1 MDIKLTR
8 LISLRAFLQARMNFG
23 WSSVGTRLFHAIV
36 HRSTRNVHGQ
46 LFDLFRQDLLGALGR
61 RDVAPFFDATL
72 ELDGPRCVGPTAQ
85 ILDSVHRR
93 ILAVIGLFVL
103 LQFSRQA
110 FQGHAG
116 RLCRLLIRPGRSRLL
131 ESGSL
136 LLPLSRL
143 LLLLL
148 QLLLLIVLYLL
159 LLASL
164 VFLGSPSQDMLPD
177 PFSYIPSFRCDRPG
191 LIFAQGHV
199 KVDHILVQSRRVEMR
214 GHRPDILK
222 PRIRITRVRVG
233 AGVGVRVRVGVLVSR
248 LVRISL
254 GLTCGSRIR
263 RGSRDRSRSRSSRSS
278 LLIRVRSRGA
288 SGGLSRGR
296 CTLLR

>member
-1 MDIKLTR
+1 MTR
-8 LISLRAFLQARMNFG
+8 LISLRAFLQARMSFG
-23 WSSVGTRLFHAIV
+23 WSSIGTRLFHAIV

-46 LFDLFRQDLLGALGR
+46 LLDLFRQDLLGALGR
-61 RDVAPFFDATL
+61 RDVAPFFDASL
-72 ELDGPRCVGPTAQ
+72 ELDRPGRIGPTAQ

-93 ILAVIGLFVL
+93 ILAVIGFFIL

-116 RLCRLLIRPGRSRLL
+116 RLCRLLIRPRRSRLL
-131 ESGSL
+131 ESGSM

-233 AGVGVRVRVGVLVSR
+233 ASVRVRVRVRVGVLVSR

-254 GLTCGSRIR
+254 SLTCGSRVR
-263 RGSRDRSRSRSSRSS
+263 RRSRDRSRSRSSRSS
-278 LLIRVRSRGA
+278 LLIRVLSRGA
-288 SGGLSRGR
+288 SGGLGRGR